1 MTDFLETRR
10 KSDDE
15 RRFYVGGCRTT
26 KQVFETVGDGT
37 RDCFL
42 TVETETHWRF
52 YHCRRL

>member
-1 MTDFLETRR
+1 MTTFLETRR
-10 KSDDE
+10 KSDNE